1 MGRNERLMRIFAL
14 IAILAIVGTM
24 IAGCSGNGNGD
35 DDDDDSAAVDR
46 QRFDNDDSNAL
57 RIRGFIHELLDR
69 AGEKDEIDFI
79 QDFTLPLPIKV
90 ILDFLDLPHEDWREI
105 KEHSDKWLFYH
116 FGGGIDPDRW
126 QAGVE
131 GIEGLI
137 NYVGPRV
144 KDRMANPRDDYIS
157 ALLKAEWK
165 GDRLTEKEVVVHCA
179 NLLFAGHETTT
190 NLLANGLYLLLDH
203 RDQWDRLCKDPSLIP
218 TAVEEIIR
226 MEGAIKSMLRYA
238 LEDVEIKGK
247 KIRKGELVLL
257 VIAAANR
264 DSAKFSDPQKVD
276 IGRRPNAHVGFGQG
290 IHICLGAPLARVE
303 AHETYLALSQRFPGM
318 RLVTDDLEHH
328 AIVRGRALKELPVL
342 LK

>member
-1 MGRNERLMRIFAL
+1 
-14 IAILAIVGTM
+14 
-24 IAGCSGNGNGD
+24 
-35 DDDDDSAAVDR
+35 
-46 QRFDNDDSNAL
+46 
-57 RIRGFIHELLDR
+57 
-69 AGEKDEIDFI
+69 
-79 QDFTLPLPIKV
+79 
-90 ILDFLDLPHEDWREI
+90 
-105 KEHSDKWLFYH
+105 
-116 FGGGIDPDRW
+116 
-126 QAGVE
+126 
-131 GIEGLI
+131 
-137 NYVGPRV
+137 
-144 KDRMANPRDDYIS
+144 MANPQDDYIS

-190 NLLANGLYLLLDH
+190 NLLANGLYLLLTH

-218 TAVEEIIR
+218 TVAEEIIR

-238 LEDVEIKGK
+238 LDDVEIKGK

-264 DSAKFSDPQKVD
+264 DSDKFSNPQKVD

-290 IHICLGAPLARVE
+290 IHICLGAPLVRVE
-303 AHETYLALSQRFPGM
+303 AHETYLALSQRFPDM

-328 AIVRGRALKELPVL
+328 PIVRGRALKELPVA